1 MQDSP
6 TFHSLHALGALIR
19 QIFGLPEDE
28 RFGALSS
35 ACLTLGGTVIQPGS
49 GSHMHEI
56 SVLGV
61 YAGAAEMHELVLSWL
76 GGARALY
83 CALADSADVLDH
95 QPRPVAIDYHP
106 ARRGRQ
112 LAETVVLGQGIPGR
126 TST

>member
-6 TFHSLHALGALIR
+6 TFHSLYALGALIR
-19 QIFGLPEDE
+19 QICGLPEAE

-61 YAGAAEMHELVLSWL
+61 YAEAAEMHELVLIWL
-76 GGARALY
+76 CGARALC
-83 CALADSADVLDH
+83 CALADSADVAEH
-95 QPRPVAIDYHP
+95 RPPPVAVDYHP
-106 ARRGRQ
+106 VRRGRR
-112 LAETVVLGQGIPGR
+112 LAETVALGRGIPGR
-126 TST
+126 TSA

>member
-6 TFHSLHALGALIR
+6 TFHSLYALGALIR
-19 QIFGLPEDE
+19 QICGLPEAE

-49 GSHMHEI
+49 GGHMHEI

-76 GGARALY
+76 GGARAL
-83 CALADSADVLDH
+83 CRALADSAGVVDH
-95 QPRPVAIDYHP
+95 LPPSVAIDHNP
-106 ARRGRQ
+106 VRCGRQ
-112 LAETVVLGQGIPGR
+112 LAEKVALGQGIPGR
-126 TST
+126 TSA